1 MLRTNY
7 IKKLNNNMAQ
17 KRSTH
22 IPENSTPLQE
32 KFINYLM
39 NDGKK
44 NTARRIFKDALT
56 IIAKKDKFPE
66 KAFEKAIENIKPNL
80 EVRAKRIGGAVY
92 QIPVEV
98 KHERQIALAFRW
110 IIQASRGKKGAPMSK
125 KLAEELMA
133 AANNEGAAIKKR
145 EDTVKMA
152 LANKAFAH
160 YAKY

>member
-1 MLRTNY
+1 MP
-7 IKKLNNNMAQ
+7 Q
-17 KRSTH
+17 KRIKH

-44 NTARRIFKDALT
+44 NTARTIFKDAMKRMS
-56 IIAKKDKFPE
+56 KKDSLPE

-98 KHERQIALAFRW
+98 KHERQVALAFRW
-110 IIQASRGKKGAPMSK
+110 IIGAARAKKGAPMAQ
-125 KLAEELMA
+125 KLAEELLA

-152 LANKAFAH
+152 MANKAFAH